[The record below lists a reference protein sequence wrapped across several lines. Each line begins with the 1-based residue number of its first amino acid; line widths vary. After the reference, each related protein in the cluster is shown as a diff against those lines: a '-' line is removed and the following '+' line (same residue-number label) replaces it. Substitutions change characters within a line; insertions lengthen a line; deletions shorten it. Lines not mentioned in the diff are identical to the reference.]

1 VSATTVVEAWAE
13 QPLVQFVTQ
22 ASARLVVVMTPA
34 GQVLAQHGFARAVDL
49 MSAAALGAA
58 IMASSSALA
67 QQVGEPSFGALYHAG
82 NRHGIHL
89 ADCQT
94 PRGKLI
100 VLTVFGKE
108 TSIGLVQV
116 FFDEFAQALRT
127 AAPADQPRA
136 PVLAADFEHELNSS
150 LATLFRR

>member
-1 VSATTVVEAWAE
+1 MSLTVVEAWTE
-13 QPLVQFVTQ
+13 RPLGRFVGQ
-22 ASARLVVVMTPA
+22 SSARLVAIMTPA
-34 GQVLAQHGFARAVDL
+34 GQVLAQHGFTKAVDL

-58 IMASSSALA
+58 IMASSGALA
-67 QQVGEPSFGALYHAG
+67 EQVGEKTFAALYHAG
-82 NRHGIHL
+82 QRHGIHL
-89 ADCQT
+89 AGCET

-116 FFDEFAQALRT
+116 FFEEFVAALKM
-127 AAPADQPRA
+127 AAPVDQPKK
-136 PVLAADFEHELNSS
+136 PILAENFEAELNSS

>member
-1 VSATTVVEAWAE
+1 MSTTTVVESWTEA
-13 QPLVQFVTQ
+13 PLMQFVTQ
-22 ASARLVVVMTPA
+22 AAARLVVVMTPA

-58 IMASSSALA
+58 IMASANALA
-67 QQVGEPSFGALYHAG
+67 ETVGERTFGAMYHSG
-82 NRHGIHL
+82 QRHGIHL
-89 ADCQT
+89 AGCET
-94 PRGKLI
+94 ARGRLV

-116 FFDEFAQALRT
+116 FYDEFVQALRS
-127 AAPADQPRA
+127 AAPADQPRQ
-136 PVLAADFEHELNSS
+136 PILAADFESELNSS

>member
-1 VSATTVVEAWAE
+1 MTTTTVVEGWTE
-13 QPLVQFVTQ
+13 LPLSRFVTQ

-58 IMASSSALA
+58 IMASSGALA
-67 QQVGEPSFGALYHAG
+67 QQVGEPGFAALFHAG
-82 NRHGIHL
+82 QRHGIHL
-89 ADCQT
+89 AQCET
-94 PRGKLI
+94 PRGRLI

-116 FFDEFAQALRT
+116 FFDEFVTALKQ
-127 AAPADQPRA
+127 AAPVDQPRQ
-136 PVLAADFEHELNSS
+136 PILAADFENELNSS
-150 LATLFRR
+150 LASLFKR

>member
-1 VSATTVVEAWAE
+1 MTTTTVVERWTE
-13 QPLVQFVTQ
+13 GPLTRFVGQ

-49 MSAAALGAA
+49 MSASALGAA

-67 QQVGEPSFGALYHAG
+67 QQVGEQSFGALYHAG
-82 NRHGIHL
+82 QRHGIHL
-89 ADCQT
+89 AGCDT
-94 PRGKLI
+94 PRGKLV

-108 TSIGLVQV
+108 TSIGLVQL
-116 FFDEFAQALRT
+116 FHEEFVQALKQ
-127 AAPADQPRA
+127 AAPDDGPKQPI
-136 PVLAADFEHELNSS
+136 LAADFENELNSS